1 MENIEV
7 INFLTGS
14 EARWETLV
22 ELNDQPRSF
31 SELRDELDIP
41 QSTLNRNLSKLEEEG
56 WVHEDENR
64 TYHLSSLGNVLVSR
78 VRTLEDVL
86 TVADKLDDHPDAF
99 PLENFGFDIARL
111 ADADWRAARENE
123 PYKAVNRVRAV
134 FQGATTL
141 RGYTSHY
148 NPAYID
154 VSERVASQPDGQVV
168 GMVPD
173 HQLDAAIEDEY
184 FDLSQFRNES
194 NVEFRVWEGDIDYGV
209 AIVDDER
216 VVYTGGL
223 SGGMPSVMFES
234 DDEEVVEWTKQR
246 YEEIYEQSHLVR

>member
-22 ELNDQPRSF
+22 ELSEQPQSF
-31 SELRDELDIP
+31 SKLREELDIP
-41 QSTLNRNLSKLEEEG
+41 QSTLNRNLSKLKEEG
-56 WVHEDENR
+56 WVSEDEDR
-64 TYHLSSLGNVLVSR
+64 TYHLTSLGTMLVRR
-78 VRTLEDVL
+78 VHPLEDVL
-86 TVADKLDDHPDAF
+86 TVVGKLDDHPDAF
-99 PLENFGFDIARL
+99 PLEEFGFDIARL
-111 ADADWRAARENE
+111 ADADWRMARENE
-123 PYKAVNRVRAV
+123 PYKAINRVRAI
-134 FQGATTL
+134 FESGTKL
-141 RGYTSHY
+141 RAFTSHY

-154 VSERVASQPDGQVV
+154 VSERVAEQPDGSVV
-168 GMVPD
+168 GMVPT

-209 AIVDDER
+209 AIVDDET

-223 SGGMPSVMFES
+223 DGGMPSVMFES
-234 DDEEVVEWTKQR
+234 TDEEVVEWTKQR
-246 YEEIYEQSHLVR
+246 YEEIYEQSHPVR